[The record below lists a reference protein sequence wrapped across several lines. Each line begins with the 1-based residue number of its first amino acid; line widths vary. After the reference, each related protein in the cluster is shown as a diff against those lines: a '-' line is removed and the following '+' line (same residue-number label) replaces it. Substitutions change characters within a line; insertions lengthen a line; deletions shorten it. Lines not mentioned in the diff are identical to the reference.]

1 MKTALLYGFLL
12 ALGTALLT
20 LALYF
25 FDFHSEV
32 EKLSS
37 AQTIGSIG
45 GIGLCAACLY
55 FGLSESRTHAV
66 AARNDWFFGSAFGQ
80 GLAISLCGAVL
91 AAGFNYFYFASINP
105 DFGSVIQRAQ
115 TAAMEAKG
123 MPPEQIDRAMQFTQ
137 RFFTPAALTIF
148 GGVFG
153 FLTNAVIALHFAL
166 AMPGRHPRASL
177 LRYYAIIGA
186 PLGLLIGFSQ
196 GSQHGNVLAG
206 AALGLVLGPLA
217 EMALA
222 ALVLALSKYAPTA
235 ARDDELASS
244 DAPPRLP

>member
-25 FDFHSEV
+25 FDFHSDT

-45 GIGLCAACLY
+45 GIALCSACLY
-55 FGLSESRTHAV
+55 FGMSESRANAAT
-66 AARNDWFFGSAFGQ
+66 ARNDWFFGSAFGQ
-80 GLAISLCGAVL
+80 ALAISLCGALL
-91 AAGFNYFYFASINP
+91 AAGFNYFYFSSINP

-115 TAAMEAKG
+115 MAAMEAKG
-123 MPPEQIDRAMQFTQ
+123 MPAEQIERAAQFTQ

-148 GGVFG
+148 GGIFG
-153 FLTNAVIALHFAL
+153 FLMNAVIALHFAL
-166 AMPGRHPRASL
+166 AMPRRHSRASL

-196 GSQHGNVLAG
+196 GSQHGNALAG
-206 AALGLVLGPLA
+206 AALGLIAGPLA
-217 EMALA
+217 EVAIA
-222 ALVLALSKYAPTA
+222 ALVLAVSKYSPSPVSDDETA
-235 ARDDELASS
+235 ASG
-244 DAPPRLP
+244 APPRLS

>member
-25 FDFHSEV
+25 FDFHSDV
-32 EKLSS
+32 EKLSL

-45 GIGLCAACLY
+45 GIGLCSACLY
-55 FGLSESRTHAV
+55 FGMSESRANAA

-91 AAGFNYFYFASINP
+91 AAGFNYFYFTSINP

-115 TAAMEAKG
+115 LAAMEAKG
-123 MPPEQIDRAMQFTQ
+123 MPAEQIERAAQFTQ
-137 RFFTPAALTIF
+137 RFFSPAALTIF

-153 FLTNAVIALHFAL
+153 FLVNAVIALHFAL

-177 LRYYAIIGA
+177 LRTYAIIGA
-186 PLGLLIGFSQ
+186 PLGLLVGLSQ
-196 GSQHGNVLAG
+196 GSQHGHALAG
-206 AALGLVLGPLA
+206 AAIGLIAGPLA
-217 EMALA
+217 EMGIA
-222 ALVLALSKYAPTA
+222 ALVLALSKYARLA
-235 ARDDELASS
+235 VKDDELAPS

>member
-25 FDFHSEV
+25 FDFHSDV

-37 AQTIGSIG
+37 AQMIGSIG
-45 GIGLCAACLY
+45 GLALCSVCLY
-55 FGLSESRTHAV
+55 FGMSESRAQ
-66 AARNDWFFGSAFGQ
+66 AAASRNDWFFGSAFGQ

-115 TAAMEAKG
+115 MAAMEAKG
-123 MPPEQIDRAMQFTQ
+123 MPADQIERAAQFTQ
-137 RFFTPAALTIF
+137 RFFSPAALTIF
-148 GGVFG
+148 GGLFG
-153 FLTNAVIALHFAL
+153 FLMNAVFVLHFAL

-186 PLGLLIGFSQ
+186 PLGLLIGLSQ
-196 GSQHGNVLAG
+196 GSQHGNALAG
-206 AALGLVLGPLA
+206 AAIGLIAGPLA
-217 EMALA
+217 EMGVA
-222 ALVLALSKYAPTA
+222 AIVLAISKYAPLPVTDDDA
-235 ARDDELASS
+235 AS
-244 DAPPRLP
+244 DAPPRLS